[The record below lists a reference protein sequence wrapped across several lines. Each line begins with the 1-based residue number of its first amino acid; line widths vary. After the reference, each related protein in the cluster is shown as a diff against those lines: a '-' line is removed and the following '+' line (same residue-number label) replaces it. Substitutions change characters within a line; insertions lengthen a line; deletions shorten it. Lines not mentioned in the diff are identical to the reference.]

1 MTTTPLYPSYEAVC
15 DELDRR
21 RRIDLGFE
29 RIEALLKLLGD
40 PHRSLKIVQI
50 VGTNGKGTTAIA
62 LASALEAAGKTAGA
76 YLSPHVF
83 SYTERVML
91 RGRYASEEEF
101 ADAMRK
107 TIKIADA
114 NEIPATQF
122 ELLTAGTLALFRD
135 AELEWAVLE
144 AGLGARHDA
153 TSAAEPGA
161 VVLTNV
167 GLDHT
172 EYLGDT
178 IEEIAKEKLASVK
191 CGATLILG
199 TDDPRVVS
207 LARETTVQVG
217 ASLAEYW
224 EPEKHS
230 QATPGAGKN
239 AAPYSPLRTLGSP
252 GVWTPRRLDS
262 PASRRGRGGEPYLLR
277 NERLGTWAAE
287 VLLGRSLRPD
297 EWEAALLS
305 ARSLRPPARFE
316 VHEVRGVP
324 VVIDGGHNPEGL
336 RAALEAVWTE
346 YRDRPLGVVFGVLK
360 EKDVGSMLDIL
371 GREAHTLVLTR
382 SAYADGRALDPEWVE
397 REYEPRDTR
406 GRRAR
411 VASDAGEA
419 LRVAVGEMEKVGG
432 VVLVTGSL
440 YTGAGILGW
449 LRGR

>member
-1 MTTTPLYPSYEAVC
+1 MATTPLYPSYEAVR

-40 PHRSLKIVQI
+40 PRRSLKIIQI

-62 LASALEAAGKTAGA
+62 LASALEAAGKPAGA
-76 YLSPHVF
+76 YLSPHVL

-91 RGRYASEEEF
+91 HGRYASEVEF

-122 ELLTAGTLALFRD
+122 ELLTAGALALFRD
-135 AELEWAVLE
+135 AGLQWAVLE

-153 TSAAEPGA
+153 TSAAEPEA

-172 EYLGDT
+172 EYLGDAVQ
-178 IEEIAKEKLASVK
+178 EIAEEKLASVRA
-191 CGATLILG
+191 GSVLVLG
-199 TDDPRVVS
+199 TGDSRVVEV
-207 LARETTVQVG
+207 ARKVVERVG
-217 ASLAEYW
+217 ARIVGHEVEMGDLEA
-224 EPEKHS
+224 
-230 QATPGAGKN
+230 
-239 AAPYSPLRTLGSP
+239 L
-252 GVWTPRRLDS
+252 
-262 PASRRGRGGEPYLLR
+262 PYLVH
-277 NERLGTWAAE
+277 NERLGLRAAE
-287 VLLGRSLRPD
+287 LLLRRSLRPD
-297 EWEAALLS
+297 ERESAMLA

-316 VHEVRGVP
+316 VHAVRGVP
-324 VVIDGGHNPEGL
+324 VVVDGGHNPEGL
-336 RAALEAVWTE
+336 KAALGAVRAE
-346 YRDRPLGVVFGVLK
+346 YGDRSLGVVFGVLK

-371 GREAHTLVLTR
+371 GREARALVLTR
-382 SAYADGRALDPEWVE
+382 PAYTDGRALDPGWVDE
-397 REYEPRDTR
+397 EYEPRDAG
-406 GRRAR
+406 GRRAW

-419 LRVAVGEMEKVGG
+419 LRVAVGEMEKVNGL
-432 VVLVTGSL
+432 VLVTGSL
-440 YTGAGILGW
+440 YTGAGVLGR

>member
-40 PHRSLKIVQI
+40 PHRSLKIVQV

-62 LASALEAAGKTAGA
+62 LASAFEATGKPAGA
-76 YLSPHVF
+76 YLSPHVL
-83 SYTERVML
+83 SYTERAML

-101 ADAMRK
+101 TTAMRE
-107 TIKIADA
+107 TIEIADA

-135 AELEWAVLE
+135 AGLEWAVLE

-153 TSAAEPGA
+153 TSTAEPRA

-172 EYLGDT
+172 EYLGDK
-178 IEEIAKEKLASVK
+178 IEDIAKEKLASVK
-191 CGATLILG
+191 SGATLILG

-207 LARETTVQVG
+207 LARETVAQVG
-217 ASLAEYW
+217 ASLTEYR
-224 EPEKHS
+224 EPEKYHHAIS
-230 QATPGAGKN
+230 GAEENATHYLPLPTLEPSGA
-239 AAPYSPLRTLGSP
+239 
-252 GVWTPRRLDS
+252 WTSRRLDR
-262 PASRRGRGGEPYLLR
+262 PASYRVRGGEDYLVR
-277 NERLGTWAAE
+277 NERLGIRAAE
-287 VLLGRSLRPD
+287 LLLGRSLRPD
-297 EWEAALLS
+297 EREAGLS
-305 ARSLRPPARFE
+305 LARSLRPPARFE
-316 VHEVRGVP
+316 VHEMGGVP
-324 VVIDGGHNPEGL
+324 VVVDGGHNPEGL
-336 RAALEAVWTE
+336 EAALGAVRAE
-346 YRDRPLGVVFGVLK
+346 FGDRPLAVVFGALK
-360 EKDVGSMLDIL
+360 EKNVGSMLDIL
-371 GREAHTLVLTR
+371 SREACTLVLTR
-382 SAYADGRALDPEWVE
+382 PAYAGGRALDPEWVE

-419 LRVAVGEMEKVGG
+419 LRVAVGEMENVNGA
-432 VVLVTGSL
+432 VLVTGSL
-440 YTGAGILGW
+440 YTGAGVLGW
-449 LRGR
+449 MRGR

>member
-1 MTTTPLYPSYEAVC
+1 VTTTPLYPSYEAVC

-29 RIEALLKLLGD
+29 RVEALLKLLGD

-62 LASALEAAGKTAGA
+62 LASALEAAGTTAGA
-76 YLSPHVF
+76 YLSPHVL

-101 ADAMRK
+101 ASAMRK
-107 TIKIADA
+107 TITIADA
-114 NEIPATQF
+114 NELPATQF
-122 ELLTAGTLALFRD
+122 ELLTAGALALFRD
-135 AELEWAVLE
+135 AGLEWAVLE

-178 IEEIAKEKLASVK
+178 IEEIAKEKLASVRS
-191 CGATLILG
+191 GATLILG
-199 TDDPRVVS
+199 TGDPRVVS
-207 LARETTVQVG
+207 LARETVTRLG
-217 ASLAEYW
+217 ASLVEYRESEKRRQGIAGAEKNIASDSRL
-224 EPEKHS
+224 PPRG
-230 QATPGAGKN
+230 APGV
-239 AAPYSPLRTLGSP
+239 RSP
-252 GVWTPRRLDS
+252 GRLAHS
-262 PASRRGRGGEPYLLR
+262 ASHRGRGVEVYLVR
-277 NERLGTWAAE
+277 NSRLGTWAAE
-287 VLLGRSLRPD
+287 LLLGRSLWPEERN
-297 EWEAALLS
+297 AALVS
-305 ARSLRPPARFE
+305 ARTLRPTARFE
-316 VHEVRGVP
+316 VHESRGVP
-324 VVIDGGHNPEGL
+324 VVVDGGHNPAGL
-336 RAALEAVWTE
+336 EAALQAVRVE
-346 YRDRPLGVVFGVLK
+346 YGYRPLGVVFGALK
-360 EKDVGSMLDIL
+360 DKDVGSMLHIL
-371 GREAHTLVLTR
+371 GSEASTLVLTR
-382 SAYADGRALDPEWVE
+382 PSYAEGRALDPEWAD
-397 REYEPRDTR
+397 RQYEPRDTE

-419 LRVAVGEMEKVGG
+419 LCVAVREMEKVGG

-440 YTGAGILGW
+440 YTGACILGW

>member
-21 RRIDLGFE
+21 RRIALGFD

-40 PHRSLKIVQI
+40 PHCSLKIVQI
-50 VGTNGKGTTAIA
+50 VGTNGKGTTAIT
-62 LASALEAAGKTAGA
+62 LASALEAAGKPAGA
-76 YLSPHVF
+76 YLSPHVLL
-83 SYTERVML
+83 YTERVML

-101 ADAMRK
+101 AAAMRK
-107 TIKIADA
+107 AIKVADT

-122 ELLTAGTLALFRD
+122 ELLTAGALALFRD
-135 AELEWAVLE
+135 AGLEWAVLE

-178 IEEIAKEKLASVK
+178 IEEIAEEKLASVK
-191 CGATLILG
+191 SGATLILG
-199 TDDPRVVS
+199 TDDPRVVG
-207 LARETTVQVG
+207 LAREKAAQVD
-217 ASLAEYW
+217 ADLVEHCDL
-224 EPEKHS
+224 EEHR
-230 QATPGAGKN
+230 QATSEAEKIPTFGA
-239 AAPYSPLRTLGSP
+239 P
-252 GVWTPRRLDS
+252 GVQTPRRLDPLVS
-262 PASRRGRGGEPYLLR
+262 CRGRGGGGEATYLVR
-277 NERLGTWAAE
+277 NERLGIRAAE

-297 EWEAALLS
+297 EWGVALS
-305 ARSLRPPARFE
+305 AARSLRPPARFE
-316 VHEVRGVP
+316 VHEVSGVP
-324 VVIDGGHNPEGL
+324 VVVDGGHNPEGL
-336 RAALEAVWTE
+336 EAALRAVRAA
-346 YRDRPLGVVFGVLK
+346 YGDRPLGVVFGALK
-360 EKDVGSMLDIL
+360 EKDVGSMLSIL
-371 GREAHTLVLTR
+371 CREARALVLTR
-382 SAYADGRALDPEWVE
+382 PAYADGRALDPEWVDG
-397 REYEPRDTR
+397 EYEPRDAG

-419 LRVAVGEMEKVGG
+419 LRVAVGEMEKVDG

-440 YTGAGILGW
+440 YTGAGVLGR